1 MDDVNWNG
9 LKEYFN
15 DALFTSILLE
25 IYNKMDVNY
34 SKGYLADFVEYISSI
49 FIFDLMQSK
58 FGDGEKILKEDEQ
71 FLKKLRKNNL
81 KISMKSHSK
90 TLDKKIAEMGIN
102 FDVYTYDCAICYFNE
117 ELYDI
122 NYRNWNND
130 RKTQE
135 YREFQYRLVYNCRTW
150 LKRIFE
156 WFGYDYNKFIDE
168 ILGVKI
174 KEWAKKLEDKKLKMT
189 SYSTNKLF
197 DGSNLS
203 NSDKMIIMQYYGC
216 LKSILFFEKTIEKIE
231 IKVSNGHLL
240 FNSEYFFI
248 KLKAVLIDTIFDAL
262 PEQESILYDELTK
275 FTNENIPDD
284 FWKTNRKIRRNIH
297 YDDYEEVLDEEYKYV
312 KKYQDIYL
320 EELLKNWNRKINIKI
335 GFWEKFFSFIS
346 KMITRNN

>member
-1 MDDVNWNG
+1 MDDVNLNG

-15 DALFTSILLE
+15 DALFTSMFLE
-25 IYNKMDVNY
+25 IYNKMDVSY
-34 SKGYLADFVEYISSI
+34 SKGYLGDFIEYISSI

-58 FGDGEKILKEDEQ
+58 FSDGEKILKEDEQ

-81 KISMKSHSK
+81 KVSMKSHSK
-90 TLDKKIAEMGIN
+90 TLNKKITEMGIE
-102 FDVYTYDCAICYFNE
+102 FDVYTYDCVICYSNG

-156 WFGYDYNKFIDE
+156 WLGYNYEKFMDE
-168 ILGVKI
+168 IIGDKI
-174 KEWAKKLEDKKLKMT
+174 KEWAKKLEDKELKMT

-197 DGSNLS
+197 DESNLS

-216 LKSILFFEKTIEKIE
+216 LKAIIYFEKMIEKTE
-231 IKVSNGHLL
+231 IKTSNGYPI

-248 KLKAVLIDTIFDAL
+248 KLKAVLIDSIFDAL

-275 FTNENIPDD
+275 FTNENIPND

-297 YDDYEEVLDEEYKYV
+297 YDDYEEVLEPEYVYV

-346 KMITRNN
+346 KIITRIN